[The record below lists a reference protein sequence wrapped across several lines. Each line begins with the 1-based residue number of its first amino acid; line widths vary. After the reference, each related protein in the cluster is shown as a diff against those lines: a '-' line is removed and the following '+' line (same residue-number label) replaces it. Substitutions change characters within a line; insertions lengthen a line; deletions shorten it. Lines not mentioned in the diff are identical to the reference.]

1 MANWF
6 DANKLSGSLG
16 SLASKVQ
23 TIAGNAL
30 TDSQQQ
36 QQHQQSTYN
45 NHFHQSLPQDP
56 VGWDVHSDDEGN
68 GGRPK
73 DVRRGDGLEEKY
85 ERLQKEMAA
94 QLSQRDTHIQE
105 LEVRLAQQQQQI
117 LSRPVTQPGSPI
129 PGASDAEMVPALR
142 KKLGTA
148 VHHLKHLSAE
158 NSTLS
163 QRVAGADAA
172 VAAKD
177 AEISALKARLEEM
190 ASHEPSPQQSHTD
203 NHDDAHLVDELRTR
217 MVDVEGQLGQ
227 SLAREAEL
235 NKELATA
242 RESAAHKISELE
254 QRCAE
259 LVRAREATEAPG
271 HAAGKSME
279 LLTDDLKRLSLERED
294 SRSTLGAMQQNIELL
309 EERVQQLTQELG
321 QIQSENKELGDE
333 REQLK
338 RDLAS
343 AAPSATNAAD
353 LEKLQADKEAEN
365 ADFKRQ
371 LDVLS
376 SENARLAEQLQEA
389 TTGLDELQVLSK
401 TAQQLTEDKE
411 ALVAEKTSQ
420 RAHTEQLMDTLAN
433 LTQENERLAAR
444 SADNEASAA
453 GLAAQLEKIRTENE
467 LLVEQARQYERQR
480 GAAATMQPNTEVG
493 AAPPENTEHNRLPPP
508 TSSAGSSDGWDV
520 EDDMGDFDWGP
531 PPPAVVSLVPQQQ
544 PQPPPPPAQTP
555 LSNNDNNNLEL
566 ELKQQVKEKDALM
579 DVLQHKLDELEA
591 ERESERL
598 SHQAHQASAAEHAR
612 DAERLRDLAARESQL
627 QDELSTL
634 RQANDTLY
642 KQLSSTI
649 ETSQSR
655 IQELGDEVAQ
665 LQVELAAAKRLH
677 QQQEQQDV
685 SASTLAESAA
695 IVADLEAKIASLQH
709 QLDESDIML
718 EEEARV
724 HQDQVAEMVAAY
736 KQQQTDDAKKIKAL
750 ENHLAE
756 MKTQA
761 SAHAEAGDAMIC
773 EARDRI
779 ANLEAEIEHYRKTI
793 AEQTSTSTPVA
804 DGAKQL
810 ESDDNDVLESI
821 VILLDTLIGTRA
833 EPHGD
838 TASPS
843 IPPPAVTDRI
853 NILGGM
859 VTDLKAQI
867 VDREARLEQATRQV
881 DAVKADIERTVQQV
895 KTDCDRRVEEAAAAT
910 TDAAAV
916 SSLQSQ
922 SSVVG
927 DTDLQAKYDQASEAV
942 RRLTGEKQMLMDRLT
957 TMKNAFAPKLQA
969 EMETSN
975 QLRSE
980 IVQLQTTI
988 TAIQEAYDHQT
999 TERTRLELAVST
1011 SDETIGRLQ
1020 SDLTRLRQHLMET
1033 EDAQLAHATQTEEQL
1048 TTFTNRI
1055 AQLERSLAQTEE
1067 QAARDRDAARVA
1079 SDRADQLFDECEE
1092 LKLDVQKVQLEKER
1106 EMHAVEN
1113 LMRVLAEFQD
1123 AKQRDLDAAVAS
1135 LKADNDRLAAAVQD
1149 WKQRAEAAASHQQAQ
1164 HQPAAELAA
1173 KTQLIGKLRHDVHT
1187 LQQHLAE
1194 ALRRLHDMTASG
1206 DLVDRQVAA
1215 NLLVGFLELPRGD
1228 KRRYDVLNVLASYLR
1243 LEDTDR
1249 VKIGLARP
1257 ARAGPFAGILGG
1269 GGAGAKTEQQAVG
1282 ESFTDMWIS
1291 FLLKESSRHDMGT
1304 NAASPAANGAVGGP
1318 PPPAMES
1325 RRQSVVGISPIA
1337 QHSSSLQQPHSD
1349 HHHHHH
1355 QHHIDT
1361 HPQQSHHPHQQQ
1373 HHPQHI
1379 SAHAQAH
1386 PWQQHHHQQ
1395 QQQQQQQPDS
1405 TPLSASSSSPPA
1417 PATTNADANV
1427 RPPPTPAHG
1436 SPPGLGKKMDD
1447 KMA

>member
-56 VGWDVHSDDEGN
+56 VGWDVHSDDEGH
-68 GGRPK
+68 GGPPK
-73 DVRRGDGLEEKY
+73 DVRRGGLEEKY

-94 QLSQRDTHIQE
+94 QLSQRDTYIQE
-105 LEVRLAQQQQQI
+105 LEVRLAQQQHQI

-163 QRVAGADAA
+163 QRVAAADAA

-190 ASHEPSPQQSHTD
+190 VSHEPSPQQSHTD
-203 NHDDAHLVDELRTR
+203 IHDDAHLVDELRTR

-294 SRSTLGAMQQNIELL
+294 SRTTLGAMQQNIELL
-309 EERVQQLTQELG
+309 EERVRQLTQELD

-353 LEKLQADKEAEN
+353 LETLQADKEAEN
-365 ADFKRQ
+365 AELKRQ

-411 ALVAEKTSQ
+411 ALVAEKTAQ
-420 RAHTEQLMDTLAN
+420 RAHTEHLMDTLAN
-433 LTQENERLAAR
+433 LTQEHERLAAR
-444 SADNEASAA
+444 SADNEASAV

-467 LLVEQARQYERQR
+467 LLVEQARQYERQT
-480 GAAATMQPNTEVG
+480 GAAATMQPSTEVG
-493 AAPPENTEHNRLPPP
+493 AGPPENKEHNRLPPP

-544 PQPPPPPAQTP
+544 PQPPPPPAQNP

-566 ELKQQVKEKDALM
+566 ELKQQIKEKDALM

-598 SHQAHQASAAEHAR
+598 NHQAHQASAAEHAR

-627 QDELSTL
+627 HDELSTL
-634 RQANDTLY
+634 RQANETLY

-677 QQQEQQDV
+677 QQQEQQDG
-685 SASTLAESAA
+685 SASALAESAA
-695 IVADLEAKIASLQH
+695 IADLEAKIASLQH
-709 QLDESDIML
+709 QLDESDIVL

-736 KQQQTDDAKKIKAL
+736 RQQQTDDAEKIKAL

-761 SAHAEAGDAMIC
+761 GAHAVAGDAMIR

-779 ANLEAEIEHYRKTI
+779 SNLEAEIEQYKKAI
-793 AEQTSTSTPVA
+793 AEQTSTSTRDPVA
-804 DGAKQL
+804 DGAKHL
-810 ESDDNDVLESI
+810 ESDDNHVLESI

-838 TASPS
+838 TAAPS

-867 VDREARLEQATRQV
+867 MDREARLEQAMRQV
-881 DAVKADIERTVQQV
+881 DAVKADMERTVQQV

-1079 SDRADQLFDECEE
+1079 SDRTDQLFDECEE

-1123 AKQRDLDAAVAS
+1123 AKQQDLDAAVAS
-1135 LKADNDRLAAAVQD
+1135 LKADNDRLAAAVED
-1149 WKQRAEAAASHQQAQ
+1149 WKQRAEAAATHQQAQ

-1269 GGAGAKTEQQAVG
+1269 GGAAGAKTEQQAVG

-1291 FLLKESSRHDMGT
+1291 FLLKESSRHEMGT
-1304 NAASPAANGAVGGP
+1304 NAAANGGP
-1318 PPPAMES
+1318 PPPATES

-1337 QHSSSLQQPHSD
+1337 QHPPSLQQHHGD
-1349 HHHHHH
+1349 HHHHHHH
-1355 QHHIDT
+1355 QHQPDT
-1361 HPQQSHHPHQQQ
+1361 HPQHPHHPHQQQ

-1379 SAHAQAH
+1379 SAHAQPH
-1386 PWQQHHHQQ
+1386 PW
-1395 QQQQQQQPDS
+1395 QQQQQQPDS
-1405 TPLSASSSSPPA
+1405 TTPLSASSSSPPV
-1417 PATTNADANV
+1417 PATTNADVNV
-1427 RPPPTPAHG
+1427 RPPHTPAHG
-1436 SPPGLGKKMDD
+1436 SPPGLRKKMDD